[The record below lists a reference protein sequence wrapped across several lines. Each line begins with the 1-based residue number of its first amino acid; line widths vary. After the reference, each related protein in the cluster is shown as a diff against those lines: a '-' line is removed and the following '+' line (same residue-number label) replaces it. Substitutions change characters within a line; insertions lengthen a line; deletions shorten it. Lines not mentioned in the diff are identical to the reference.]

1 MSATS
6 TCLLIQLL
14 AFAVSTTAAAA
25 DDRDDR
31 VTSYGFDDEQ
41 VFGDHPSPEGEVL
54 RVGTRQRRDSLV
66 RARTHFI
73 PELLKSVEKL

>member
-14 AFAVSTTAAAA
+14 AFVMSTTAAAA
-25 DDRDDR
+25 DDHDDR
-31 VTSYGFDDEQ
+31 VTTYGFDDEQ

-54 RVGTRQRRDSLV
+54 RVRTRQRRDSLV